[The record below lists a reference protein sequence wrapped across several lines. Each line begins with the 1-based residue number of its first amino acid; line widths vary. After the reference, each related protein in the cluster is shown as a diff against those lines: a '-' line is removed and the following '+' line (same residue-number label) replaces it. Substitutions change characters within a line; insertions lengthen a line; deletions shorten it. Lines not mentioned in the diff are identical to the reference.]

1 MLPKTEP
8 APPIL
13 APPFGPM
20 VGRSPPALHAARP
33 AELVL
38 NAVISPKTGRDI
50 VALVFVLLMLPQGIS
65 CLILAAYILLGSFK
79 LMAGRLVARFV
90 AHLPDSDGDSE
101 WSGLPAPSRHAFYR
115 TQLVGQFLLLF
126 SVNSFILLVYHY
138 TLPKLWLQY
147 LVIFAKCIVASRL
160 VGSYTTGSTTYVS
173 VVLSGTTVTTTT
185 TSTSTSTTTSSSSG
199 NNGCATTKEWRYA
212 MSNLVNS
219 VLGFAFV
226 ICIDSFLHDFILCT
240 NIPQVAG
247 DIVRFYRN
255 LANSS
260 ASPHD
265 SSYEFS
271 YESLFMSLFTKSP
284 FLASI
289 GYFRANRAGS
299 ESRRLLWSRLS
310 FLSNAI
316 IHVSINYLNL
326 SDASVQRIA
335 VVMRET
341 GVVVNFAYLVLCI
354 HVIGLTIL
362 PFLQKIFIFK
372 DYSKTLDHLS
382 TLTPDVPYQA
392 FRRPGPVHS
401 LVRDTSAE
409 SVHMVYVESSQKA
422 AQAMKQTPLDV
433 HVKSDVAEAPP
444 SKVSTSSF
452 SATPSSVCAN
462 NFKVFCVMQP
472 ANKVTVHGSR
482 TSHNKTIVDRKRSNS
497 NSVASTTI
505 MDKYFTFSI
514 QPIWSWLAAIK
525 ILLVSPTLFA
535 GAVTKEKNSGS
546 PFLHDPQGS
555 RVPTAVFDIGESEAT
570 FEVLDKAVYKELLKE
585 EFRVKVNTC
594 PWYHVELQLSDSD
607 NLYIKVYG
615 LTPGMQYEIVLCSPC
630 GGHAYHVIT
639 TKLCTEPSYI
649 SVSQQTNAVST
660 LRASL
665 THTLTQLA
673 ESKAL
678 LRRTKKEES
687 KKSGE
692 IRKHIDNTRI
702 KIDRF
707 GSKELQEGRL
717 GSKLKGLQST
727 ITQLEHEIADLKAQF
742 EKGDAEDHND
752 LEPEEERQLH
762 EEIELLQ
769 KFIDGF
775 ELSTSKLKNNV
786 KNAESDK
793 NGFEH
798 KKAKLES
805 RLKARKVEIVKLNVE
820 VRGMKKALLAKFQRR
835 QKRIYDR
842 LDNII
847 PQLEQAT
854 NTLTS
859 ELEQFVQGIKDE

>member
-1 MLPKTEP
+1 MLPKTDP
-8 APPIL
+8 VPPIL

-20 VGRSPPALHAARP
+20 VGRSTPALHAARP
-33 AELVL
+33 PELVL
-38 NAVISPKTGRDI
+38 NAVITPKTGRDI
-50 VALVFVLLMLPQGIS
+50 VALVFLLLMLPQGIS

-90 AHLPDSDGDSE
+90 AHLPDSDDDSE
-101 WSGLPAPSRHAFYR
+101 WDDLLPTSRHAFYR

-173 VVLSGTTVTTTT
+173 VVLSGATVTTTT
-185 TSTSTSTTTSSSSG
+185 TTSSSG
-199 NNGCATTKEWRYA
+199 ANGCAATKEWRYS

-219 VLGFAFV
+219 LLGFAFV

-299 ESRRLLWSRLS
+299 ESRRLLWGRLS

-326 SDASVQRIA
+326 SDASVQRIS

-362 PFLQKIFIFK
+362 PFLQKVFIFK

-392 FRRPGPVHS
+392 FRRPGPVHT
-401 LVRDTSAE
+401 LARDTSAE
-409 SVHMVYVESSQKA
+409 SVHMVYVESQKA
-422 AQAMKQTPLDV
+422 AQAMKQTPLDI
-433 HVKSDVAEAPP
+433 HVKSDVAEASP
-444 SKVSTSSF
+444 SKLSTSSF
-452 SATPSSVCAN
+452 SATSSTVCAN

-535 GAVTKEKNSGS
+535 GAVTKEKSSGS
-546 PFLHDPQGS
+546 PFLHEQQGP

-570 FEVLDKAVYKELLKE
+570 FEVLDKAVYEELLKE
-585 EFRVKVNTC
+585 EFHVKVNTC
-594 PWYHVELQLSDSD
+594 PWYHVELQLSESD
-607 NLYIKVYG
+607 ILYIKVYG
-615 LTPGMQYEIVLCSPC
+615 LTPGMQYEIVFCSPC

-639 TKLCTEPSYI
+639 TKLSTEPSYI
-649 SVSQQTNAVST
+649 SVSQQTNGVST

-678 LRRTKKEES
+678 LRRSKKEES
-687 KKSGE
+687 KKSNE
-692 IRKHIDNTRI
+692 IRKHIDSTRA

-707 GSKELQEGRL
+707 GPKELQEGRL

-727 ITQLEHEIADLKAQF
+727 ITQLEHEIADLKVQF
-742 EKGDAEDHND
+742 EKGDAEDYND
-752 LEPEEERQLH
+752 LEPEEEHQLH

-786 KNAESDK
+786 RNAESDK

-820 VRGMKKALLAKFQRR
+820 VRSMKKALLAKFQRR

-854 NTLTS
+854 DALTS
-859 ELEQFVQGIKDE
+859 ELEQFVQGPNNE